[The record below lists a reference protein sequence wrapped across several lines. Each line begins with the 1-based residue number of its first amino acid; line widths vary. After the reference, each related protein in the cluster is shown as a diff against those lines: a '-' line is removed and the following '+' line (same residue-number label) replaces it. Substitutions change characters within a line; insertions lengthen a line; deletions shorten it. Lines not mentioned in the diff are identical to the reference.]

1 MILALASHVM
11 IDTRPEFRPAPP
23 CLALSAGEVH
33 LWRTTLGSP
42 RTSDR
47 EFLSPEEWIR
57 AERFHFPRDGDRFV
71 ASRIFL
77 RRILSGYLGLR
88 PAEVRFRRGPNGK
101 PEIDGAATLLRF
113 NLSHSE
119 DLMLLAVTQAREI
132 GVDLE
137 ALRPN
142 APYEI
147 SDRYFA
153 PEDAWSIRTLP
164 SPAKHQRFYE
174 LWTRTEA
181 VLKAS
186 GEGFARGGAVAEP
199 ERWSSLS
206 LIPADGFAAS
216 LAIESGPFALSFWT
230 WAN

>member
-1 MILALASHVM
+1 MNAN
-11 IDTRPEFRPAPP
+11 RPDFHPAPE
-23 CLALSAGEVH
+23 CVALSAGEVH

-47 EFLSPEEWIR
+47 DLLSPDEWIR
-57 AERFHFPRDGDRFV
+57 AERFHFTRDCDRFV
-71 ASRIFL
+71 AARVFL
-77 RRILSGYLGLR
+77 RRILSRYLGCG
-88 PAEVRFRRGPNGK
+88 PGEIRFRRGPNGK

-119 DLMLLAVTQAREI
+119 DLMLLAVTQVREV

-153 PEDAWSIRTLP
+153 PEDAWLIRTLP
-164 SPAKHQRFYE
+164 APAKHQRFYE

-181 VLKAS
+181 LLKAS
-186 GEGFARGGAVAEP
+186 GAGFAHGNRVVHP
-199 ERWSSLS
+199 ERWSLLS
-206 LIPADGFAAS
+206 LTPAEGFAAS
-216 LAIESGPFALSFWT
+216 LAIESGPFALRCWT
-230 WAN
+230 WPN